1 MSKEVPRVVVD
12 VKNKMTRSLAMLTDC
27 IPGATPYHH
36 TITAGEKITLKPA
49 GCYRIFVLIA
59 GEVTFVTC
67 GEKYA
72 YAERVAFVPDPKKDV
87 TLESGKGAQV
97 LEICW
102 AEQQGDDALLAEY
115 KTVFPYRQVYS
126 SSKQYRDRNKS
137 DKTISRVMIEQRN
150 IPRFCMG
157 SVETYGYDTVK
168 SHDHPMLDQFFFS
181 FPENDMDVLID
192 FEPVPMPGN
201 MLMYIPLGAM
211 HGVEVQEGKRLHYMW
226 IDFYQGEEGLKR
238 LDTSHIATGVMADF
252 DEQGNRI

>member
-1 MSKEVPRVVVD
+1 MSKEVPRIVVD
-12 VKNKMTRSLAMLTDC
+12 VNKQGTQTVSLLTGC

-36 TITAGEKITLKPA
+36 TIAARESITLAPNN
-49 GCYRIFVLIA
+49 CYRIFVLIA
-59 GEVTFVTC
+59 GEATFVTD
-67 GEKYA
+67 GKA
-72 YAERVAFVPDPKKDV
+72 YRYDERVAFVPDPELDV
-87 TLESGKGAQV
+87 ALKSDTGAQI

-102 AEQQGDDALLAEY
+102 EAKEGDKALLEEY
-115 KTVFPYRQVYS
+115 KTVFPYQQIYS
-126 SSKQYRDRNKS
+126 TSKQYRDRNKS

-168 SHDHPMLDQFFFS
+168 SHDHPMLDQYFFS

-192 FEPVPMPGN
+192 FEPIPMPGN
-201 MLMYIPLGAM
+201 MLLYIPLGAM

-238 LDTSHIATGVMADF
+238 LDTSHIATGVMAGF
-252 DEQGNRI
+252 DEKGNRI